1 MRWLS
6 RVQRPRPSAAPPTA
20 GTRTRLFVHELE
32 DRWVPAAAPAAAS
45 LVASAAPAAAYG
57 PKQLL
62 GRVNAPQIDEASG
75 LAVSGTTP
83 GVLWTHNDS
92 GNTAQV
98 FALSTSGKLLA
109 TYTLAGTRNVDWE
122 DLQVGPGPVP
132 GQSYL
137 YLADVGNNK
146 LNRSTVQIYRIP
158 EPSVPN
164 AGAPPATAADAPT
177 VTLRGAERFDL
188 RYTKPG
194 SGGVLTFPRYN
205 AETLLVDPRTG
216 DVVIVGKS
224 RNDVFSV
231 PAAQLR
237 AGAGTIDLTYVT
249 TLTRGST
256 FTGGSVSA
264 DGATVAVKSHSSVY
278 VWSRAAGQS
287 LADVFRAAP
296 AAPTSVSGPAGEA
309 IALTPDGG
317 GFYTLAEGVNQ
328 PLYFWPRNA

>member
-1 MRWLS
+1 MSWLS
-6 RVQRPRPSAAPPTA
+6 RLRRQRPTAPAANRA
-20 GTRTRLFVHELE
+20 RLLVHELE
-32 DRWVPAAAPAAAS
+32 DRWVPAAAPAAAA
-45 LVASAAPAAAYG
+45 LVAAATPAPPYG

-75 LAVSGTTP
+75 LAVSWTTP

-122 DLQVGPGPVP
+122 DIQVGPGPVP

-137 YLADVGNNK
+137 YLADVGNNS
-146 LNRSTVQIYRIP
+146 LGRSTVQLYRIP
-158 EPSVPN
+158 EPTVPN

-194 SGGVLTFPRYN
+194 AGGVLTFPKYN
-205 AETLLVDPRTG
+205 AETLLVDPHTG
-216 DVVIVGKS
+216 DVVIVGKN
-224 RNDVFSV
+224 RNDVFAV
-231 PAAQLR
+231 PAARLR
-237 AGAGTIDLTYVT
+237 AGAGTVDLAYVT

-264 DGATVAVKSHSSVY
+264 DGTTVVVKSNSAVY
-278 VWSRAAGQS
+278 VWQRGAGQS
-287 LADVFRAAP
+287 LADLFRATP
-296 AAPTSVSGPAGEA
+296 AAPSSVSGPAGEA

-317 GFYTLAEGVNQ
+317 GFYTVTEGVNQ
-328 PLYFWPRNA
+328 PLYYWPRTP